1 MVRTLALSG
10 DPCGRLSLIWTA
22 GSQERFAEKK
32 RLIELSRILFPH
44 GRGQVADQQRL
55 GWPASPGKQKKP
67 PASLPAAFGSEP
79 ALWLRRPFAVRATA
93 DPWRKIYVY
102 RGRVF

>member
-55 GWPASPGKQKKP
+55 GLASFAGQTKKAAGK
-67 PASLPAAFGSEP
+67 
-79 ALWLRRPFAVRATA
+79 FAGG
-93 DPWRKIYVY
+93 I
-102 RGRVF
+102 